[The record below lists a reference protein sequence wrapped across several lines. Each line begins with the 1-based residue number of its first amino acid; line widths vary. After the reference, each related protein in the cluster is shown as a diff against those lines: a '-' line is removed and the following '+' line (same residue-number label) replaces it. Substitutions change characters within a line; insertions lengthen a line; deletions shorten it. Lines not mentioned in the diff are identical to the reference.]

1 MDGNGAMITIN
12 LAEYRF
18 LRADYEK
25 VKIIERTL
33 KSTYPDYE
41 KVEMIKIVLDMPEL
55 PKEADE

>member
-1 MDGNGAMITIN
+1 MEEVITIKT
-12 LAEYRF
+12 AEYRF

-33 KSTYPDYE
+33 KTTYPDYE
-41 KVEMIKIVLDMPEL
+41 KIEMIKIILDLPEL

>member
-1 MDGNGAMITIN
+1 MEEVITIKT
-12 LAEYRF
+12 AEYRF

-41 KVEMIKIVLDMPEL
+41 KVEMIKIVLDMPEI

>member
-1 MDGNGAMITIN
+1 MDGTMITIN

-41 KVEMIKIVLDMPEL
+41 KIEMIKIILDLPEL

>member
-1 MDGNGAMITIN
+1 MEEVITIKT
-12 LAEYRF
+12 AEYRF

-33 KSTYPDYE
+33 RSTYPDYE
-41 KVEMIKIVLDMPEL
+41 KCEMVKLVLDMPEI

>member
-1 MDGNGAMITIN
+1 MEEVITIKTT
-12 LAEYRF
+12 EYRF

-41 KVEMIKIVLDMPEL
+41 KIEMIKIILDLPEL